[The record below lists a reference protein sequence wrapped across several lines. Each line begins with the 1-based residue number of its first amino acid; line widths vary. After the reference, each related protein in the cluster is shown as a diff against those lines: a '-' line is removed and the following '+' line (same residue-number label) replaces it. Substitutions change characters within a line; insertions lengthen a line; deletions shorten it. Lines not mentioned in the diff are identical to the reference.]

1 MSSRRPSSF
10 SKSSNSSSSL
20 SSPTTSPISRVP
32 RTNSNGT
39 PRRVTLVE
47 PEKPTKHEQ
56 LSEEP
61 CKSKRKKALKV
72 VVDGVSIV
80 AHLLCMCCVLSGEQR
95 PKNGAYY
102 AHYDHGHTASI
113 SIATLGLLGGFE
125 NLRCSGAGHTH
136 IRHGSLHGMRQIFLL
151 FRSFRSFRYFLVFS
165 FIIIIIDMAI

>member
-102 AHYDHGHTASI
+102 AHYD
-113 SIATLGLLGGFE
+113 E
-125 NLRCSGAGHTH
+125 DECRGARKVQQSRGNTH
-136 IRHGSLHGMRQIFLL
+136 PNMKQRVSVR
-151 FRSFRSFRYFLVFS
+151 
-165 FIIIIIDMAI
+165 